1 VAVGSKPEN
10 LNFYMLS
17 KLTLALLTFFILTN
31 LASCQNKA
39 QQTTAT
45 KQTDT
50 ARFATDFFKQV
61 LQLDEFKREE
71 KRVDSMNK
79 ISQVPIKVSV
89 DIVDSSFLDE
99 DKGKNISLAFINEQ
113 YPFDRR
119 TVYTVKFD
127 NSKKEIIAIIKD
139 KKQSEQFDLASPGD
153 LPLPS
158 KRKN

>member
-1 VAVGSKPEN
+1 
-10 LNFYMLS
+10 MLS

-31 LASCQNKA
+31 FASCQNKA

-50 ARFATDFFKQV
+50 ARFATDDFFKLV

>member
-1 VAVGSKPEN
+1 MAASQRN

-17 KLTLALLTFFILTN
+17 KLAIAFLTFFILTN
-31 LASCQNKA
+31 FASCQNKA

-50 ARFATDFFKQV
+50 ARFATDDFFKQV

-139 KKQSEQFDLASPGD
+139 KKQSEQFDLPLPED

-158 KRKN
+158 KRKD